1 MPCFAFVFY
10 FISFCACCWTDI
22 LREFVVVVVVVV
34 TFMVAKLER
43 ERERERKGR
52 KERERSWEWWGLGFQ
67 HKMLFQIQNRGGSYQ
82 LKR

>member
-1 MPCFAFVFY
+1 MFLSLLLDTY
-10 FISFCACCWTDI
+10 FE
-22 LREFVVVVVVVV
+22 RVVVVIVVV

-43 ERERERKGR
+43 ERERER
-52 KERERSWEWWGLGFQ
+52 EREGGREKGLGSGGVCLFFQ